1 MSKLQNLYKID
12 TKVLSLHS
20 NLYLMTTIRKLKDLE
35 VILNK
40 SSEKKVL
47 GLVPTMGSLHEGHI
61 SLVKSAVKLCNE
73 VWVSIFVNPTQFN
86 DINDYKRYPT
96 DLKKDIDKI
105 KSTDQNVNIFIPNI
119 DDIYGL
125 KIFKE
130 KFNFQDIGKVLEG
143 IKRPE
148 KSVCSRNY
156 AKYALEVNSGW
167 FKDNNINVGDVIDIE
182 TAISNDD

>member
-1 MSKLQNLYKID
+1 
-12 TKVLSLHS
+12 
-20 NLYLMTTIRKLKDLE
+20 MTTIRKLKDLE

-61 SLVKSAVKLCNE
+61 SLVKSAVKLCDK

-105 KSTDQNVNIFIPNI
+105 CSVEGAYGFLRCINTNIFYFCFKGI
-119 DDIYGL
+119 
-125 KIFKE
+125 IFQNFCSNRI
-130 KFNFQDIGKVLEG
+130 KFFSTRKQK
-143 IKRPE
+143 K
-148 KSVCSRNY
+148 
-156 AKYALEVNSGW
+156 
-167 FKDNNINVGDVIDIE
+167 
-182 TAISNDD
+182 